1 MSEFRSDP
9 QSPADSNPSGGSS
22 AAPES
27 AAQTAPAAPDTQD
40 NQGQQGASASSPAPS
55 PKPTPNKQAKR
66 PTGIPGEP
74 PHEMP
79 LYAPREK
86 VYPRRVQGFYRSLK
100 WWIMGLTLGIYYIT
114 PWIRFDRGSYAP
126 DQAVL
131 VDLVNRRFFFFFI
144 EIWPQEFFFVAGML
158 VMAGIGL
165 FLVTSIAGRAW
176 CGYTCPQTV
185 WVDLF
190 LAVERFIEG
199 DRNARIKLDKAP
211 WSSKIAKKGVKHAIF
226 ILISIATGG
235 AWVFYFADAP
245 QLAADL
251 VTGQAAWAAY
261 GTIAVLTGTTY
272 GLGALMREQ
281 VCTYMCPWPRVQAA
295 MLDDKSLIVT
305 YNDWRGEPRGKH
317 RKRAEPNSLGDCV
330 DCNACVAVCPQGIDI
345 RDGLQLEC
353 ITCAL
358 CIDACNGVMD
368 KVGKPRGLIS
378 YATLE
383 QYNANMAI
391 AGASPL
397 PHDTKGHGWDLTTIV
412 PANVRDAAGALSDKL
427 SHTTVSSFFRLRT
440 LVYITVYGAIGLGL
454 IAALM
459 TRDRLDLNVS
469 HDRNPLFVTLS
480 DGSIRNGYEVKVA
493 NMLASPRQFELLV
506 DGLEGAELYS
516 PLLTGGGDPSWS
528 QTLVIDVNADET
540 ATFDLFLR
548 LDKQSAAAAP
558 KNFNFVLKDAGSD
571 ELSLEAAKFERPN
584 P

>member
-1 MSEFRSDP
+1 MSEFR
-9 QSPADSNPSGGSS
+9 
-22 AAPES
+22 PES
-27 AAQTAPAAPDTQD
+27 QSDATRNDVSKAP
-40 NQGQQGASASSPAPS
+40 ASASQDQESAPKADVPSQTPAPA
-55 PKPTPNKQAKR
+55 KPTPPPSSSSPSKR
-66 PTGIPGEP
+66 ATGIPGEP

-86 VYPRRVQGFYRSLK
+86 IYPRRVHGFYRNLK
-100 WWIMGLTLGIYYIT
+100 WWVMALTLGIYYIT

-190 LAVERFIEG
+190 LVVERFVEG
-199 DRNARIKLDKAP
+199 DRNARIKLDKGA
-211 WSSKIAKKGVKHAIF
+211 WTGSKIVKKVIKHGIWLAI
-226 ILISIATGG
+226 SVATGG

-245 QLAADL
+245 QLAVDL

-272 GLGALMREQ
+272 SLGGLMQEQ
-281 VCTYMCPWPRVQAA
+281 VCTYMCPWPRIQAA

-317 RKRAEPNSLGDCV
+317 RKRAAATDLGDCI

-368 KVGKPRGLIS
+368 RIGKPRGLIS

-383 QYNANMAI
+383 EYNANMVL
-391 AGASPL
+391 AGATPVEDDGRSN
-397 PHDTKGHGWDLTTIV
+397 GWDLSTLV
-412 PANVRDAAGALSDKL
+412 PGKVRDATGRLSDQLK
-427 SHTTVSSFFRLRT
+427 HTSLASFFRIRT
-440 LVYITVYGAIGLGL
+440 FVYIAVYGAIGLGL
-454 IAALM
+454 LGALM
-459 TRDRLDLNVS
+459 TRDRLDLNVN

-493 NMLASPRQFELLV
+493 NMLASPRQFTLLV

-516 PLLTGGGDPSWS
+516 PLLSGGQDPNWS
-528 QTLVIDVNADET
+528 PQLTVEVKADEV

-548 LDKQSAAAAP
+548 LDKQAAASAP
-558 KNFNFVLKDAGSD
+558 KNFSFVLKDAGSD
-571 ELSLEAAKFERPN
+571 EMTLEAAKFERPN